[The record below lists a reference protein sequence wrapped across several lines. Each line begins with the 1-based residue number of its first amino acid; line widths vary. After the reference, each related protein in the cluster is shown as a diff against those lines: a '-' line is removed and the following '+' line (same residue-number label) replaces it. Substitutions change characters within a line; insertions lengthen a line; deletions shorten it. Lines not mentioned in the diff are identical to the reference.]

1 MDDVISRR
9 PLIDPLAR
17 VRELAPSITA
27 AADTIER
34 TRRIPEPLLTE
45 LHDARLFRMLL
56 PRSVG
61 GDEFDPVTYVRAV
74 EAASSQDGSVG
85 WCLSIANSIGLIAP
99 YLDIEIARRIW
110 GDPRAT
116 CAWGPPNDC
125 MAKAVPGGYRVTGQW
140 SFASGCRHSSW
151 MGAHGNVV
159 EPDGSLRLNRFGR
172 PTIRTWLF
180 PTEQATLL
188 DTWDT
193 IGLRGTASDSYRV
206 DDLFVSEEFSSTR
219 EDPELRREP
228 GRLYAF
234 PQQTLYSVGIAC
246 VALGLARGMLDA
258 FIELACR
265 KTPRGMVRL
274 ADSGV
279 VQAEVA
285 KCEARLGAARAYL
298 CDTIAEIY
306 ETADSVAPI
315 DIPSRGRVRLAGTH
329 AISTAVSVADYAY
342 KTAGVDAIFPGS
354 PFMRRFRDIHTVSQQ
369 IQSRDVHFET
379 CGQILLGNPP
389 AVFL

>member
-1 MDDVISRR
+1 MNDLISRDV
-9 PLIDPLAR
+9 LVDPVER
-17 VRELAPSITA
+17 VRALGAAILD
-27 AADTIER
+27 AADTVER
-34 TRRIPEPLLTE
+34 TRRIPEPLLSQ

-56 PRSVG
+56 PASVG
-61 GDEFDPVTYVRAV
+61 GDEIDPVTYVKTV
-74 EAASSQDGSVG
+74 ELAASYDGSIG
-85 WCLSIANSIGLIAP
+85 WCLSIANSIALIAP
-99 YLDIEIARRIW
+99 YLDIAIARQIF
-110 GDPRAT
+110 GPPRST

-125 MAKAVPGGYRVTGQW
+125 TARAVPGGYRVTGQW

-151 MGAHGNVV
+151 MGAHGAVV

-172 PTIRTWLF
+172 PALKTWLF
-180 PTEQATLL
+180 PVEQATLL

-206 DDLFVSEEFSSTR
+206 DDLFVSEEFTSTR

-234 PQQTLYSVGIAC
+234 PQQTLYSVGIAS

-258 FIELACR
+258 FVELACQ

-279 VQAEVA
+279 IQAEIA

-298 CDTIAEIY
+298 LDTIGEIY
-306 ETADSVAPI
+306 ESADSVAPI
-315 DIPSRGRVRLAGTH
+315 DIPARGRVRLAGTH
-329 AISTAVSVADYAY
+329 AISTAVSVADYTY
-342 KTAGVDAIFPGS
+342 KAAGVDAIFPGS

-369 IQSRDVHFET
+369 IQSRDVHYET

>member
-1 MDDVISRR
+1 MDDVIRAN
-9 PLIDPLAR
+9 PPAAPLASI
-17 VRELAPSITA
+17 RELGPAILD

-34 TRRIPEPLLTE
+34 TRRIPEPLLTQ
-45 LHDARLFRMLL
+45 LHDSRLFRMLL
-56 PRSVG
+56 PRSIG
-61 GDEFDPVTYVRAV
+61 GDEIDPVTYVCVV
-74 EAASSQDGSVG
+74 EEASSYDGSVG
-85 WCLSIANSIGLIAP
+85 WCLSIANSIALIAP
-99 YLDIEIARRIW
+99 YLDIEIARKVF
-110 GDPRAT
+110 GPPRTT

-125 MAKAVPGGYRVTGQW
+125 TAKAVPGGYRVTGQW

-180 PTEQATLL
+180 PAEQATLL

-206 DDLFVSEEFSSTR
+206 DDLFVLEEFSSTC

-234 PQQTLYSVGIAC
+234 PQQTMYSVGISS

-258 FIELACR
+258 FIALACE
-265 KTPRGMVRL
+265 KTPRGTVRL
-274 ADSGV
+274 ADSAV
-279 VQAEVA
+279 VQAEIA

-298 CDTIAEIY
+298 LDTIGQLY
-306 ETADSVAPI
+306 QRADDVAPI
-315 DIPSRGRVRLAGTH
+315 DIPARGRVRLAGTH
-329 AISTAVSVADYAY
+329 AIAAAVSVADYTY
-342 KTAGVDAIFPGS
+342 KAAGVDAIFPGS
-354 PFMRRFRDIHTVSQQ
+354 PFERRFRDIHTVSQQ